1 MLKLKQEWWHYY
13 RNKDIQTLI
22 CIFLNNWAGLSNAL
36 NICLKKEVCDDF
48 LSANVV
54 KSRPNVAWT
63 FLCAHREANTIFR
76 GNSLATRCIDDM
88 MKIVGKNYLAVTLKP
103 VIDEVWVTRIHTR
116 THTRAHTHT
125 QCIWQGVPW
134 VTEVSMETSSWTVTN
149 KQMCRPNL

>member
-116 THTRAHTHT
+116 THTRAHTHKH
-125 QCIWQGVPW
+125 
-134 VTEVSMETSSWTVTN
+134 TVYMAGSAMSHWG
-149 KQMCRPNL
+149 QYGNLELNSDK